1 MKKSYSDSINDAF
14 FKYSSEV
21 IPYDPHFWDRK
32 FNGKMIIEEEEGE
45 EGTVIL
51 DESVLV

>member
-14 FKYSSEV
+14 FKYACEV
-21 IPYDPHFWDRK
+21 IPYDPYFWDKK
-32 FNGKMIIEEEEGE
+32 FNGKMIFDEEEGE

-51 DESVLV
+51 D